1 VNAACIEIRRLGSTD
16 AAAYREL
23 RLAALKDSP
32 EAFGS
37 TFERESAEPLAW
49 FRGRLGK
56 APVFGA
62 FRSSELVGTAG
73 FVRRE
78 GEKEKHK
85 GLLWGMYVRPDAR
98 SAGIGRQLIEA
109 VIDYARRYVEL
120 IQLSVVSDN
129 ERARRLYAG
138 LGFVE
143 YGVEK
148 NSLKQRGH
156 YYDEILMAL
165 DFMHDGDSDART
177 PHVGAL
183 RGEGAHP
190 RRLQPPSVQTLSE
203 DSTGDAGPML
213 TSKILPHR
221 RRPVPMEELGPGL
234 RRKDKEGSIAPN
246 HPDAPTH

>member
-1 VNAACIEIRRLGSTD
+1 VNAACMEIRQLGSAD

-23 RLAALKDSP
+23 RLAALKNSP

-37 TFERESAEPLAW
+37 TFERESTQPLAW
-49 FRGRLGK
+49 FRERLGK
-56 APVFGA
+56 GPVFGA

-73 FVRRE
+73 FVQRA

-98 SAGIGRQLIEA
+98 NAGIGRQLIEA
-109 VIDYARRYVEL
+109 VIDYARDHVEL
-120 IQLSVVSDN
+120 IQLSVISDN
-129 ERARRLYAG
+129 QRAQRLYAG

-165 DFMHDGDSDART
+165 DLMGEPDRH
-177 PHVGAL
+177 AL
-183 RGEGAHP
+183 GGQQIETAVCEE
-190 RRLQPPSVQTLSE
+190 LAEPSV
-203 DSTGDAGPML
+203 G
-213 TSKILPHR
+213 
-221 RRPVPMEELGPGL
+221 
-234 RRKDKEGSIAPN
+234 
-246 HPDAPTH
+246 

>member
-1 VNAACIEIRRLGSTD
+1 VNAACMEIRRLGSAD

-23 RLAALKDSP
+23 RLAALSDSP

-37 TFERESAEPLAW
+37 TLERESREPLAW

-56 APVFGA
+56 GSVFGA
-62 FRSSELVGTAG
+62 WRLSELVGTAG

-78 GEKEKHK
+78 GEKEQHK

-98 SAGIGRQLIEA
+98 NAGVGRQLIEA
-109 VIDYARRYVEL
+109 VIDHARRHVEL
-120 IQLSVVSDN
+120 IQLSVISDN
-129 ERARRLYAG
+129 QRARRLYAG

-165 DFMHDGDSDART
+165 DLMDEPAR
-177 PHVGAL
+177 HAL
-183 RGEGAHP
+183 GRQRIE
-190 RRLQPPSVQTLSE
+190 
-203 DSTGDAGPML
+203 TGDC
-213 TSKILPHR
+213 
-221 RRPVPMEELGPGL
+221 EELV
-234 RRKDKEGSIAPN
+234 APSLG
-246 HPDAPTH
+246 

>member
-1 VNAACIEIRRLGSTD
+1 MNAARIEFRRLGSAD

-23 RLAALKDSP
+23 RLAALRNNP

-37 TFERESAEPLAW
+37 TFERESTEPLAW
-49 FRGRLGK
+49 FGGRLDKG
-56 APVFGA
+56 PVFGA

-73 FVRRE
+73 FMLRE

-98 SAGIGRQLIEA
+98 NAGIGRQLIEA
-109 VIDYARRYVEL
+109 VIDYARHHAEL

-129 ERARRLYAG
+129 VRARGLYAS
-138 LGFVE
+138 LGFIE

-165 DFMHDGDSDART
+165 DLMGELDRH
-177 PHVGAL
+177 AL
-183 RGEGAHP
+183 GGRQIE
-190 RRLQPPSVQTLSE
+190 
-203 DSTGDAGPML
+203 TG
-213 TSKILPHR
+213 IC
-221 RRPVPMEELGPGL
+221 EELA
-234 RRKDKEGSIAPN
+234 APSLG
-246 HPDAPTH
+246 